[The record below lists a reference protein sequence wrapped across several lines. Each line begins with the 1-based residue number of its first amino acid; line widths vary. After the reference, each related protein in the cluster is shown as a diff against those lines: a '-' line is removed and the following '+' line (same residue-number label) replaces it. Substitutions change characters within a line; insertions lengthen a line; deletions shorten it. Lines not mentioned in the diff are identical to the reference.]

1 MVERDDGVRYR
12 LEEGVAGAQVP
23 HDLVHFVVERQLG
36 EDRGFWGAVAAGA
49 VFASMKHLDG
59 RRPPRAEHRSRAALA
74 ERGSHLTRAELLA
87 GLVQDLADA
96 GVRHGDEVRRR
107 TREALSTQVDV
118 EVDPVVLVRAADELQ
133 RVGQR
138 WRELAVGEELVIEWV
153 GRLRR

>member
-1 MVERDDGVRYR
+1 M
-12 LEEGVAGAQVP
+12 
-23 HDLVHFVVERQLG
+23 
-36 EDRGFWGAVAAGA
+36 
-49 VFASMKHLDG
+49 
-59 RRPPRAEHRSRAALA
+59 
-74 ERGSHLTRAELLA
+74 
-87 GLVQDLADA
+87 VQDLADA